1 MNLSFV
7 FANFL
12 PVLRNQDIYKY
23 LIPGAVVTLLY
34 GTFMWSMGWLSTDPV
49 VNSDD
54 LAWSAKLIYWFTTGV
69 RWFST
74 MLFEF
79 VVITLFSP
87 IMAMLS
93 ERVESIVTGKN
104 YAFSVQRFVKE
115 LLRTIGILVSGFI
128 FSTAVILI
136 WSMVSWIG
144 DFQAITP
151 YIVFVIKAF
160 FIGFNYVDYSLERN
174 MIPVAHSWRYAVKR
188 PIMMLVTGSTFS
200 IIFAAPVFGVMF
212 APFIATIFATLLFLA
227 ERTKKAEERTHRT

>member
-7 FANFL
+7 FTNFL
-12 PVLRNQDIYKY
+12 LVLRNQDIYKY
-23 LIPGAVVTLLY
+23 LIPGALVTLLY
-34 GTFMWSMGWLSTDPV
+34 GTFMWSMGWLSADSV

-54 LAWSAKLIYWFTTGV
+54 LAWSAKLIYWFTSGV

-93 ERVESIVTGKN
+93 ERVDSIVTGDK
-104 YAFSVQRFVKE
+104 YTFSAQRFLKE
-115 LLRTIGILVSGFI
+115 LLRTIGILLSAFL
-128 FSTAVILI
+128 FSSAVMLI

-144 DFQAITP
+144 DLKLITP

-160 FIGFNYVDYSLERN
+160 FIGFNYIDYSLERN
-174 MIPVAHSWRYAVKR
+174 LVSIPHSWRYALRR
-188 PIMMLVTGSTFS
+188 PITMLLVGSVFS
-200 IIFAAPVFGVMF
+200 LVFALPVLGVML
-212 APFIATIFATLLFLA
+212 APFIATIIATLLWLG
-227 ERTKKAEERTHRT
+227 EQQKKAAIRKNKA